1 MPFSR
6 SLHLG
11 CPNKTKPMGRGL
23 VMFFVEM
30 FATRR
35 TKRKVVTP
43 AAVPQIARADA
54 QSQLPLTLG
63 APAHF
68 SYHRCRPSKSVPSR
82 FTCRRLLVGTTNAV
96 VREVR
101 VKNLRKVQTR
111 SAAILRARR
120 AVAVKTR
127 YGTRVAETERA
138 VGAGRQVAAA
148 PGYQAASR
156 TQARPRKVAKQ

>member
-1 MPFSR
+1 MSASAMRPRERHMAEVTLVEALNLALARAMEEGHNER
-6 SLHLG
+6 SIHLG
-11 CPNKTKPMGRGL
+11 APNKTKPAGHGL
-23 VMFFVEM
+23 VLFFVEM

-68 SYHRCRPSKSVPSR
+68 SYHRCRPSKSVASR
-82 FTCRRLLVGTTNAV
+82 FTCRRLLVGTTSAV

-101 VKNLRKVQTR
+101 VKP
-111 SAAILRARR
+111 S
-120 AVAVKTR
+120 
-127 YGTRVAETERA
+127 
-138 VGAGRQVAAA
+138 
-148 PGYQAASR
+148 
-156 TQARPRKVAKQ
+156 